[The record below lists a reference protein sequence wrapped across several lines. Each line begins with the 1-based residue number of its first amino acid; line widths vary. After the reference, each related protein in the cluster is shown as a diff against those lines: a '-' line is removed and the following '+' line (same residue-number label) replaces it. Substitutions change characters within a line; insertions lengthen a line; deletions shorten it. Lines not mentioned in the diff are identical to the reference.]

1 MTQLI
6 QPSIRILVAALTAAL
21 AACGGGSGST
31 DATPSVPPTGAFA
44 GTAYLKTQN
53 TVLYNGKTYGLKRD
67 AVQGMVDQCNS
78 FRSLFYELPP
88 VSPPEAMLATL
99 DVAVHEKYFDTDKAL
114 TLVTGT
120 FLELVDMPRWQ
131 KEAAVTVPLGVYPA
145 VPMNCAEVRVDETK
159 SGTLWRDG
167 IKYDLYFNTRRAIGN
182 KYFDD
187 KLPLATASEF
197 AAFPAGKFVGQTCRE
212 VTRPGGMLI
221 NGKSCIWDL
230 FPFVRYLNWPF
241 ALSGRIQF
249 GPSAALVETIEPI
262 EAARNRTIAASVF
275 EIPAGFAV
283 TPP

>member
-1 MTQLI
+1 MTQLV
-6 QPSIRILVAALTAAL
+6 QPSIRILVAAFTAAL

-31 DATPSVPPTGAFA
+31 DATPPVPPTGAFA

-53 TVLYNGKTYGLKRD
+53 TVLYNGKTYGLARD
-67 AVQGMVDQCNS
+67 GVQGLVDQCNG
-78 FRSLFYELPP
+78 FRSLFYDLPP
-88 VSPPEAMLATL
+88 VSPPEATLAKL
-99 DVAVHEKYFDTDKAL
+99 DVSVHEKYFDTDKAL
-114 TLVTGT
+114 TLITRTGV
-120 FLELVDMPRWQ
+120 ELPDLQRWL
-131 KEAAVTVPLGVYPA
+131 KEAAVTVPPGTHPA

-167 IKYDLYFNTRRAIGN
+167 IRYDLRFNTRRAIGN

-212 VTRPGGMLI
+212 VTGPGGTLI
-221 NGKSCIWDL
+221 DGKSCIWDI

-249 GPSAALVETIEPI
+249 GPSAELVETIEPI
-262 EAARNRTIAASVF
+262 EAARNQTIAASVF